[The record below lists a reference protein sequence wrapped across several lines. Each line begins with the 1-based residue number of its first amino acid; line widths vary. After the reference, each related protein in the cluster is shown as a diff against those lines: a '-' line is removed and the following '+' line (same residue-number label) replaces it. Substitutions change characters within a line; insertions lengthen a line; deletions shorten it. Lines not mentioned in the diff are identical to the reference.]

1 MAPDSQTETKS
12 KQPISQADT
21 DALRQGASLG
31 NPQSKVVVTEFG
43 DYQCPSCATWS
54 TYIKDSVIAKY
65 GDKILFVF
73 KNFPLPIHK
82 NAPAAA
88 QAVEAAGVQ
97 GKFWEM
103 HDIVYEKQQDW
114 ENEKDPNTKF
124 ESYANQLGLNIDQWK
139 KDRDSDKIKDLI
151 STDKTLA
158 EKLELPGTPAFLLN
172 GVLLQPKSFTD
183 LNKAIDEE
191 LAKTQ

>member
-1 MAPDSQTETKS
+1 MKKFDFKKYLPTILIVLGILIISGFIVRALMAPDSQTETKS

-88 QAVEAAGVQ
+88 QAVEAAGLQ
-97 GKFWEM
+97 G
-103 HDIVYEKQQDW
+103 ILY
-114 ENEKDPNTKF
+114 TK
-124 ESYANQLGLNIDQWK
+124 NNKIGKMK
-139 KDRDSDKIKDLI
+139 KTPIQNLR
-151 STDKTLA
+151 A
-158 EKLELPGTPAFLLN
+158 TPA
-172 GVLLQPKSFTD
+172 S
-183 LNKAIDEE
+183 
-191 LAKTQ
+191 LA